1 MALGLPA
8 AEREREER
16 EPTPIP
22 PDSLLITHNPTGNAV
37 LIQIYQGEEPPP
49 SVGPPPPPP
58 PPSNAGKTAQPGEPL
73 VTAAKQAPMKETSI
87 KSALKKKP
95 RAESPVKETP
105 EKPLRTKD
113 ATWKE
118 MPVKET
124 PWKNR
129 PGILAPL
136 KEIPGKETSLTDL
149 RGLET
154 PRKETRG
161 LETPRKESR
170 GLETP
175 KIERRGLETPM
186 EETPAARSASSLL
199 VITRA
204 AEPGKSPSVVK
215 IEMGRDESNL
225 EVLYP
230 IQIPVQHV
238 PEPAEP
244 EPAVP
249 EPAVP
254 EQRPEPSPTEANAA
268 FLKRPGDTHF
278 TRPLPEQT
286 EKQPQQ
292 QRQQQQPPLRFASA
306 HLGASSKS
314 PALSSLEVGSEALYF
329 DPVHQELLHVK
340 RLNPDPVHAA
350 SSVLKPKP
358 CMCKDRR
365 SGPVTRKYFNI
376 ADDPERD
383 LVYQYFRELAFIL
396 LLLTFLGLI
405 FNIRPHIFVGVVLG
419 VHLCLFFSRKYIFVR
434 KLVTEDEDQEVSCG
448 GRKSGI

>member
-1 MALGLPA
+1 M
-8 AEREREER
+8 E
-16 EPTPIP
+16 
-22 PDSLLITHNPTGNAV
+22 
-37 LIQIYQGEEPPP
+37 
-49 SVGPPPPPP
+49 
-58 PPSNAGKTAQPGEPL
+58 
-73 VTAAKQAPMKETSI
+73 
-87 KSALKKKP
+87 
-95 RAESPVKETP
+95 ETP
-105 EKPLRTKD
+105 GKPLRTKD

-118 MPVKET
+118 LPVKET

-136 KEIPGKETSLTDL
+136 KEVPGKEASLTD
-149 RGLET
+149 T
-154 PRKETRG
+154 
-161 LETPRKESR
+161 
-170 GLETP
+170 
-175 KIERRGLETPM
+175 RGLETPM

-230 IQIPVQHV
+230 MQIPVQHV
-238 PEPAEP
+238 PEPAE
-244 EPAVP
+244 P

-268 FLKRPGDTHF
+268 FLKRPGETHF
-278 TRPLPEQT
+278 TRPFPEQM
-286 EKQPQQ
+286 EEQQQQ
-292 QRQQQQPPLRFASA
+292 QRQQPPPLRFASA

-340 RLNPDPVHAA
+340 RLNPDPVRAA
-350 SSVLKPKP
+350 SSILKPKP
-358 CMCKDRR
+358 CTCKDRR

-383 LVYQYFRELAFIL
+383 LVYQYFRELVFLL
-396 LLLTFLGLI
+396 LLLTFLGLT

-434 KLVTEDEDQEVSCG
+434 KLVSEEEGQEVSCG
-448 GRKSGI
+448 GRKSGT

>member
-1 MALGLPA
+1 M
-8 AEREREER
+8 E
-16 EPTPIP
+16 
-22 PDSLLITHNPTGNAV
+22 
-37 LIQIYQGEEPPP
+37 
-49 SVGPPPPPP
+49 
-58 PPSNAGKTAQPGEPL
+58 
-73 VTAAKQAPMKETSI
+73 
-87 KSALKKKP
+87 
-95 RAESPVKETP
+95 ETP
-105 EKPLRTKD
+105 GKPLRTKD

-118 MPVKET
+118 LPVKET

-136 KEIPGKETSLTDL
+136 KEVPGKEASLTD
-149 RGLET
+149 
-154 PRKETRG
+154 TRG
-161 LETPRKESR
+161 LERPME
-170 GLETP
+170 ET
-175 KIERRGLETPM
+175 RGLETPM

-230 IQIPVQHV
+230 MQIPVQHV
-238 PEPAEP
+238 PEPAE
-244 EPAVP
+244 P

-268 FLKRPGDTHF
+268 FLKRPGETHF
-278 TRPLPEQT
+278 TRPFPEQM
-286 EKQPQQ
+286 EEQQQQ
-292 QRQQQQPPLRFASA
+292 QRQQPPPLRFASA

-340 RLNPDPVHAA
+340 RLNPDPVRAA
-350 SSVLKPKP
+350 SSILKPKP
-358 CMCKDRR
+358 CTCKDRR

-383 LVYQYFRELAFIL
+383 LVYQYFRELVFLL
-396 LLLTFLGLI
+396 LLLTFLGLT

-434 KLVTEDEDQEVSCG
+434 KLVSEEESQEVS
-448 GRKSGI
+448 

>member
-1 MALGLPA
+1 M
-8 AEREREER
+8 E
-16 EPTPIP
+16 
-22 PDSLLITHNPTGNAV
+22 
-37 LIQIYQGEEPPP
+37 
-49 SVGPPPPPP
+49 
-58 PPSNAGKTAQPGEPL
+58 
-73 VTAAKQAPMKETSI
+73 
-87 KSALKKKP
+87 
-95 RAESPVKETP
+95 ETP
-105 EKPLRTKD
+105 GKPLRTKD

-118 MPVKET
+118 LPVKET

-136 KEIPGKETSLTDL
+136 KEVPGKEASLTD
-149 RGLET
+149 
-154 PRKETRG
+154 TRG
-161 LETPRKESR
+161 LERPME
-170 GLETP
+170 ET
-175 KIERRGLETPM
+175 RGLETPM

-230 IQIPVQHV
+230 MQIPVQHV
-238 PEPAEP
+238 PEPAE
-244 EPAVP
+244 P

-268 FLKRPGDTHF
+268 FLKRPGETHF
-278 TRPLPEQT
+278 TRPFPEQM
-286 EKQPQQ
+286 EEQQQQ
-292 QRQQQQPPLRFASA
+292 QRQQPPPLRFASA
-306 HLGASSKS
+306 HLGASSKP
-314 PALSSLEVGSEALYF
+314 PALSSLEVVSEALYF

-340 RLNPDPVHAA
+340 RLNPDPVRAA
-350 SSVLKPKP
+350 SSILKPKP
-358 CMCKDRR
+358 CTCKDRR

-383 LVYQYFRELAFIL
+383 LVYQYFRELVFLL
-396 LLLTFLGLI
+396 LLLTFLGLT

-434 KLVTEDEDQEVSCG
+434 KLVSEEEGQEVSCG
-448 GRKSGI
+448 GRKSGT